1 MGNEI
6 VQENKI
12 INYLKINVSKATLF
26 LVLFVMWG
34 VLSILSPYF
43 LTYNNIF
50 NLVRQTS
57 VIAVVATG
65 MSFVIIS
72 GGIDLSVGSIVG
84 VSSIIISLLMVN
96 GVPVFGAMIITLLIA
111 IVLGA
116 ITGIFIYEGK
126 VPPFIASLGMM
137 SMARGLALLLSG
149 GQIITGLP
157 GSFISFAQVTVLG
170 LPMLFV
176 VLIIVVGISF
186 FVLSR
191 TRFGRNVYTIGSSD
205 EVARLSGVNMRI
217 NYYAIYMLNAFLSAV
232 AGIMLT
238 SRLSSGIPTS
248 GNMYEL
254 DAIASVVI
262 GGASLNGAEGSVF
275 GTVIGAL
282 IMTTLRNGGNLLGV
296 DPFWLRIATGLL
308 IVLAVLFDQVRK
320 KQ

>member
-1 MGNEI
+1 
-6 VQENKI
+6 
-12 INYLKINVSKATLF
+12 
-26 LVLFVMWG
+26 MWG

-84 VSSIIISLLMVN
+84 VSSISISLLMVN
-96 GVPVFGAMIITLLIA
+96 GVPVFWAMIITLLIA
-111 IVLGA
+111 LVLGL
-116 ITGIFIYEGK
+116 ITGMFIYEGK

-157 GSFISFAQVTVLG
+157 GSFISFAQMTVLG

-205 EVARLSGVNMRI
+205 EVARLSGINMRI

>member
-1 MGNEI
+1 
-6 VQENKI
+6 
-12 INYLKINVSKATLF
+12 
-26 LVLFVMWG
+26 MWG